1 MSLHKEISFEL
12 EICQHLAAHGWLYAE
27 GDAAGY
33 DRARALF
40 PADLLA
46 WVQATQPKAWDT
58 LAKNHGS
65 KAADTL
71 LDRVRTQLDQRGTL
85 DVLRHGVELLGLKTP
100 PSLAQFKPALAIN
113 PDIPPPTA
121 LTRHC
126 SVATSMAPV
135 WYCLRINSESPC
147 QRVAL
152 SFPQPVS
159 QCASVRAELC
169 CPSDAA

>member
-46 WVQATQPKAWDT
+46 W
-58 LAKNHGS
+58 
-65 KAADTL
+65 
-71 LDRVRTQLDQRGTL
+71 VRTQLDQRGTL